1 MALDNDRKFKIYIKA
16 EGQGNWY
23 EIGHTDSIA
32 NNPILSTNYVAP
44 ATLANQDVGMKINT
58 TTTFTANDGDEM
70 CIISHNN
77 SGIGAVDGTVSSHR
91 ILKLDYA
98 KGQNDANYK
107 LKLCKSDVIRLH
119 GGWGFYELTG
129 GVPIG
134 TGVVVNSMS
143 ASGSSTSIDTLLT
156 ILIGKNNKGW
166 NVSILDENFG
176 MGNQGVVRFPELGST
191 GEQAK
196 VMGGGATDDGKT
208 VKGIDQSQQINLRS
222 GGKNG
227 FTMLGWY
234 KSWPF
239 AFPKLVDPFNIV
251 KKVYYYNGPTGE
263 YLDIDKNEGT
273 AGIWNGPSSSGA
285 PTAQT
290 WNITTYGLSTGI
302 WVECETEIGD
312 FEGVGGLS
320 INAAKAKAPFVFLIY
335 D

>member
-1 MALDNDRKFKIYIKA
+1 MALDDDRKFKIYIKA

-23 EIGHTDSIA
+23 EVG
-32 NNPILSTNYVAP
+32 NNGKTILSNNYGPP
-44 ATLANQDVGMKINT
+44 AANATDDVGMKINT

-91 ILKLDYA
+91 ILKLKYA
-98 KGQNDANYK
+98 QSQNEANYK
-107 LKLCKSDVIRLH
+107 LKLCKSDVIKLD
-119 GGWGFYELTG
+119 GGWSFYQLSG

-134 TGVVVNSMS
+134 TGVVVTSMS
-143 ASGSSTSIDTLLT
+143 AGASATLIDTLLT

-176 MGNQGVVRFPELGST
+176 MGDQGVVRFPELGSS

-196 VMGGGATDDGKT
+196 TGTDNGDS
-208 VKGIDQSQQINLRS
+208 VKDIGQSQQINLRS

-234 KSWPF
+234 KSWPYT
-239 AFPKLVDPFNIV
+239 FPKLVDPFNIV

-312 FEGVGGLS
+312 FEEVGGMG
-320 INAAKAKAPFVFLIY
+320 NANGNHKAPFVFLAY